1 MLSSSAKDILSMI
14 ICYRFTDTDTPL
26 QYICYLLSAK
36 KNISFAIKKLNEL
49 LEDIQSSIIISKAEG
64 FIGDDFHNLVVSGRS
79 NLTFNE
85 MNKQLKAIEDL
96 ADRNRDVPKFSSRTL
111 DIDITLITD
120 KNQKILFESDEI
132 EKYEFVSKPLSELIN
147 F

>member
-1 MLSSSAKDILSMI
+1 MIFYLSIGSNIE
-14 ICYRFTDTDTPL
+14 PE
-26 QYICYLLSAK
+26 

-49 LEDIQSSIIISKAEG
+49 LEDLIQSSIIISKAEG

-120 KNQKILFESDEI
+120 KNQKIVFESDEI
-132 EKYEFVSKPLSELIN
+132 EKYEFVSKPLSELSLIHI
-147 F
+147 

>member
-1 MLSSSAKDILSMI
+1 M
-14 ICYRFTDTDTPL
+14 
-26 QYICYLLSAK
+26 
-36 KNISFAIKKLNEL
+36 NEL
-49 LEDIQSSIIISKAEG
+49 LEDLIQSSIIISKAEG

-120 KNQKILFESDEI
+120 KNQKIVFESDEI

-147 F
+147 L

>member
-1 MLSSSAKDILSMI
+1 MIFYLSIGSNIE
-14 ICYRFTDTDTPL
+14 PE
-26 QYICYLLSAK
+26 

-49 LEDIQSSIIISKAEG
+49 LEDLIQSSIIISKAEG

-120 KNQKILFESDEI
+120 KNQKILFESDDT
-132 EKYEFVSKPLSELIN
+132 EKYEIVSKPLSELIN
-147 F
+147 L

>member
-1 MLSSSAKDILSMI
+1 MIFYLSIGSNIE
-14 ICYRFTDTDTPL
+14 P
-26 QYICYLLSAK
+26 K

-49 LEDIQSSIIISKAEG
+49 LEDLIQSSIVISKAEG

-120 KNQKILFESDEI
+120 KNRKIVFESDEI

-147 F
+147 L

>member
-1 MLSSSAKDILSMI
+1 MIFYLSIGSNIE
-14 ICYRFTDTDTPL
+14 PE
-26 QYICYLLSAK
+26 

-49 LEDIQSSIIISKAEG
+49 LEDLIQSSIIISKAEG

-120 KNQKILFESDEI
+120 KNQKIVFESDEI
-132 EKYEFVSKPLSELIN
+132 EKYEFVSKPLSELIDL
-147 F
+147 

>member
-1 MLSSSAKDILSMI
+1 MIFYLSIGSNIE
-14 ICYRFTDTDTPL
+14 PE
-26 QYICYLLSAK
+26 

-49 LEDIQSSIIISKAEG
+49 LEDLIQSSIIISKAEG

-111 DIDITLITD
+111 DIDITLMTD
-120 KNQKILFESDEI
+120 KNQKIVFESDEI

-147 F
+147 L

>member
-1 MLSSSAKDILSMI
+1 MIFYLSIGSNIE
-14 ICYRFTDTDTPL
+14 PE
-26 QYICYLLSAK
+26 

-49 LEDIQSSIIISKAEG
+49 LEDLIQSSIIISKAEG

-111 DIDITLITD
+111 DIDITLVTD
-120 KNQKILFESDEI
+120 KNQNIVFESDEI
-132 EKYEFVSKPLSELIN
+132 EKYDFVSKPLSELIN
-147 F
+147 L

>member
-1 MLSSSAKDILSMI
+1 MIFYLSIGSNIE
-14 ICYRFTDTDTPL
+14 P
-26 QYICYLLSAK
+26 K

-49 LEDIQSSIIISKAEG
+49 LEDLIQSSIIISKAEG

-120 KNQKILFESDEI
+120 KNQQIVFESDEI

-147 F
+147 L

>member
-1 MLSSSAKDILSMI
+1 MIFYLSIGSNIE
-14 ICYRFTDTDTPL
+14 P
-26 QYICYLLSAK
+26 K

-49 LEDIQSSIIISKAEG
+49 LEDLIQSSIVISKAEG

-120 KNQKILFESDEI
+120 KNQKIVFESDEI

-147 F
+147 L

>member
-1 MLSSSAKDILSMI
+1 MIFYLSIGSNIE
-14 ICYRFTDTDTPL
+14 PE
-26 QYICYLLSAK
+26 

-49 LEDIQSSIIISKAEG
+49 LEDLIQSSIVISKAEG

-120 KNQKILFESDEI
+120 KNQKIVFESDEI

-147 F
+147 L

>member
-1 MLSSSAKDILSMI
+1 MIFYLSIGSNIE
-14 ICYRFTDTDTPL
+14 PE
-26 QYICYLLSAK
+26 

-49 LEDIQSSIIISKAEG
+49 LEDLIQSSIIISKAEG

-120 KNQKILFESDEI
+120 KNHKIVFESDEI

-147 F
+147 L

>member
-1 MLSSSAKDILSMI
+1 MIFYLSIGSNIE
-14 ICYRFTDTDTPL
+14 PE
-26 QYICYLLSAK
+26 

-49 LEDIQSSIIISKAEG
+49 LEDLIQSSIIISKAEG

-120 KNQKILFESDEI
+120 KNQKIIFESDEI

-147 F
+147 L

>member
-1 MLSSSAKDILSMI
+1 MIFYLSIGSNIE
-14 ICYRFTDTDTPL
+14 PE
-26 QYICYLLSAK
+26 

-49 LEDIQSSIIISKAEG
+49 LEDLIQSSIIITKAEG

-120 KNQKILFESDEI
+120 KNQKIVFESDEI
-132 EKYEFVSKPLSELIN
+132 EKYEFVSKPLSELIKL
-147 F
+147 

>member
-1 MLSSSAKDILSMI
+1 MIFYLSIGSNIE
-14 ICYRFTDTDTPL
+14 PE
-26 QYICYLLSAK
+26 

-49 LEDIQSSIIISKAEG
+49 LEDLIQSSIIISKAEG

-120 KNQKILFESDEI
+120 KNQNIVFESDEI
-132 EKYEFVSKPLSELIN
+132 EKYDFVSKPLSELIN
-147 F
+147 P

>member
-1 MLSSSAKDILSMI
+1 AIMIFYLSIGSNIE
-14 ICYRFTDTDTPL
+14 P
-26 QYICYLLSAK
+26 K

-49 LEDIQSSIIISKAEG
+49 LEDLIQSSIIISKAEG

-120 KNQKILFESDEI
+120 KNQKIVFESDEI

-147 F
+147 L

>member
-1 MLSSSAKDILSMI
+1 MIFYLSIGSNIE
-14 ICYRFTDTDTPL
+14 PE
-26 QYICYLLSAK
+26 

-49 LEDIQSSIIISKAEG
+49 LEDLIQSSIIITKAEG

-120 KNQKILFESDEI
+120 KNQKIVFESDEI
-132 EKYEFVSKPLSELIN
+132 EKYEFVSKPLSELIDL
-147 F
+147 

>member
-1 MLSSSAKDILSMI
+1 MIFYLSIGSNIE
-14 ICYRFTDTDTPL
+14 PE
-26 QYICYLLSAK
+26 

-49 LEDIQSSIIISKAEG
+49 LEDLIQSSIIISKAEG

-79 NLTFNE
+79 NLSFNE

-120 KNQKILFESDEI
+120 KNQKIVFESDEI
-132 EKYEFVSKPLSELIN
+132 EKYEFVSKPLSELISL
-147 F
+147 

>member
-1 MLSSSAKDILSMI
+1 MIFYLSIGSNIE
-14 ICYRFTDTDTPL
+14 PE
-26 QYICYLLSAK
+26 

-49 LEDIQSSIIISKAEG
+49 LEDLIQSSIIISKAEG

-120 KNQKILFESDEI
+120 KNQNILFESDEI
-132 EKYEFVSKPLSELIN
+132 EKYDFVSKPLSELIN
-147 F
+147 L

>member
-1 MLSSSAKDILSMI
+1 MIFYLSIGSNIE
-14 ICYRFTDTDTPL
+14 PE
-26 QYICYLLSAK
+26 

-49 LEDIQSSIIISKAEG
+49 LEDLIQSSIIISKAEG

-120 KNQKILFESDEI
+120 KNQQIVFESDEI

-147 F
+147 L

>member
-1 MLSSSAKDILSMI
+1 MIFYLSIGSNIE
-14 ICYRFTDTDTPL
+14 PE
-26 QYICYLLSAK
+26 
-36 KNISFAIKKLNEL
+36 KNILFAIKKLNEL
-49 LEDIQSSIIISKAEG
+49 LEDLIQSSIIISKAEG

-120 KNQKILFESDEI
+120 KNQKIVFESDEI
-132 EKYEFVSKPLSELIN
+132 EKYDFVSKPLSELIN
-147 F
+147 L

>member
-1 MLSSSAKDILSMI
+1 MIFYLSIGSNIE
-14 ICYRFTDTDTPL
+14 PE
-26 QYICYLLSAK
+26 

-49 LEDIQSSIIISKAEG
+49 LEDLIQSSIIISKAEG

-111 DIDITLITD
+111 DIDITFITD
-120 KNQKILFESDEI
+120 KNQKIVFESDEI

-147 F
+147 LSLQIIFFN

>member
-1 MLSSSAKDILSMI
+1 MIFYLSIGSNIE
-14 ICYRFTDTDTPL
+14 PE
-26 QYICYLLSAK
+26 

-49 LEDIQSSIIISKAEG
+49 LEDLIQSSIIISKAEG

-120 KNQKILFESDEI
+120 KNRKIVFESDEI

-147 F
+147 L

>member
-1 MLSSSAKDILSMI
+1 MIFYLSIGSNIE
-14 ICYRFTDTDTPL
+14 PE
-26 QYICYLLSAK
+26 

-49 LEDIQSSIIISKAEG
+49 LEDLIQSSIIISKAEG

-120 KNQKILFESDEI
+120 KNQNIVFESDEI
-132 EKYEFVSKPLSELIN
+132 EKYDFVSKPLSELIN
-147 F
+147 L

>member
-1 MLSSSAKDILSMI
+1 MIFYLSIGSNIE
-14 ICYRFTDTDTPL
+14 PE
-26 QYICYLLSAK
+26 
-36 KNISFAIKKLNEL
+36 KNISFAIKKLTEL
-49 LEDIQSSIIISKAEG
+49 LEDLIQSSTIISKAEG

-79 NLTFNE
+79 NLTYNE
-85 MNKQLKAIEDL
+85 MNRQLKAIEDL

-120 KNQKILFESDEI
+120 INQKILFESDEI

-147 F
+147 L

>member
-1 MLSSSAKDILSMI
+1 MIFYLSIGSNIE
-14 ICYRFTDTDTPL
+14 PE
-26 QYICYLLSAK
+26 

-49 LEDIQSSIIISKAEG
+49 LEDLIQSSIIISKAEG

-120 KNQKILFESDEI
+120 KNQKLVFESDEI
-132 EKYEFVSKPLSELIN
+132 EKYEFVSKPLSEIIN
-147 F
+147 L

>member
-1 MLSSSAKDILSMI
+1 MIFYLSIGSNIE
-14 ICYRFTDTDTPL
+14 PE
-26 QYICYLLSAK
+26 

-49 LEDIQSSIIISKAEG
+49 LEDLIQSSIIISKAEG

-120 KNQKILFESDEI
+120 KNQKIVFESDEI

-147 F
+147 I

>member
-1 MLSSSAKDILSMI
+1 MKIINFYLSIGSNIE
-14 ICYRFTDTDTPL
+14 PE
-26 QYICYLLSAK
+26 

-49 LEDIQSSIIISKAEG
+49 LEDLIQSSIIISKAEG

-120 KNQKILFESDEI
+120 KNQKIVFESDEI
-132 EKYEFVSKPLSELIN
+132 EKYEFVSKPLSELISL
-147 F
+147 

>member
-1 MLSSSAKDILSMI
+1 MIFYLSIGSNIE
-14 ICYRFTDTDTPL
+14 PE
-26 QYICYLLSAK
+26 

-49 LEDIQSSIIISKAEG
+49 LEDLIQSSTIISKAEG

-79 NLTFNE
+79 NLTYNE
-85 MNKQLKAIEDL
+85 MNRQLKAIEDL

-120 KNQKILFESDEI
+120 KNQKIVFESDEI
-132 EKYEFVSKPLSELIN
+132 DKYEFVSKPLSELIN
-147 F
+147 L

>member
-1 MLSSSAKDILSMI
+1 MIFYLSIGSNIE
-14 ICYRFTDTDTPL
+14 PE
-26 QYICYLLSAK
+26 

-49 LEDIQSSIIISKAEG
+49 LEDLIQSSIIISKAEG
-64 FIGDDFHNLVVSGRS
+64 LIGDDFHNLVVSGRS

-120 KNQKILFESDEI
+120 KNQNIVFESDEI
-132 EKYEFVSKPLSELIN
+132 EKYDFVSKPLSELIN
-147 F
+147 L

>member
-1 MLSSSAKDILSMI
+1 MIFYLSIGSNIE
-14 ICYRFTDTDTPL
+14 PE
-26 QYICYLLSAK
+26 

-49 LEDIQSSIIISKAEG
+49 LEDLIQSSIIISKAEG

-120 KNQKILFESDEI
+120 KNQKIVFESDEI

-147 F
+147 L

>member
-1 MLSSSAKDILSMI
+1 MIFYLSIGSNIE
-14 ICYRFTDTDTPL
+14 PE
-26 QYICYLLSAK
+26 

-49 LEDIQSSIIISKAEG
+49 LEDLIQSSIIISKAEG

-85 MNKQLKAIEDL
+85 MNKQLKSIEDL

-120 KNQKILFESDEI
+120 KNQKIVFESDEI

-147 F
+147 L

>member
-1 MLSSSAKDILSMI
+1 MIFYLSIGSNIE
-14 ICYRFTDTDTPL
+14 PE
-26 QYICYLLSAK
+26 

-49 LEDIQSSIIISKAEG
+49 LEDLIQSSIIISKAEG

-111 DIDITLITD
+111 DIDITLLTD
-120 KNQKILFESDEI
+120 KNQEVVFESDEI

-147 F
+147 L

>member
-1 MLSSSAKDILSMI
+1 MIFYLSIGSNIE
-14 ICYRFTDTDTPL
+14 PE
-26 QYICYLLSAK
+26 

-49 LEDIQSSIIISKAEG
+49 LEDLIQSSIIISKAEG

-96 ADRNRDVPKFSSRTL
+96 ADRNRYVPKFSSRTL

-120 KNQKILFESDEI
+120 KNQKIVFESDEI
-132 EKYEFVSKPLSELIN
+132 EKYDFVSKPLSELIN
-147 F
+147 L